1 MPVKVVKA
9 KKTTQPV
16 SDAPSVDAPSVD
28 APSVDAPS
36 VDAPSV
42 DAPSVDAPSVDPT
55 STDSPAVEES
65 SSEILF
71 KKLNS
76 QFQDLVV
83 VMKTI
88 QANLKVLEKE
98 VAKDRKELQKKCKK
112 KNDKKKASG
121 FAVPTPITNE
131 LSAFLGLPNDS
142 HIARTDVTSQVIAYV
157 KSNDLQNPANKKQ
170 IFPNEALGGLLQAP
184 EGDVITF
191 FNIQTY
197 LKKHFLPSVPQVV
210 VEPVV

>member
-9 KKTTQPV
+9 KKTVSESVPV
-16 SDAPSVDAPSVD
+16 EAPVEVAVETPV
-28 APSVDAPS
+28 AETPVVEVAVETP
-36 VDAPSV
+36 V
-42 DAPSVDAPSVDPT
+42 
-55 STDSPAVEES
+55 VEES

-71 KKLNS
+71 KKLNA

-83 VMKTI
+83 AMKTI
-88 QANLKVLEKE
+88 QTNLKVLEKE

-131 LSAFLGLPNDS
+131 LSSFLGLPNDS
-142 HIARTDVTSQVIAYV
+142 QIARTDVTSQVIAYV
-157 KSNDLQNPANKKQ
+157 KNNNLQNPENKKQ
-170 IFPNEALGGLLQAP
+170 IFPNEALANLLQAP
-184 EGDVITF
+184 SGDVITF

-197 LKKHFLPSVPQVV
+197 LKKHFLPPVPQVV
-210 VEPVV
+210 ETSTI

>member
-1 MPVKVVKA
+1 MPVKVVKS
-9 KKTTQPV
+9 KKTVTEPVPTPVETPVQTQDETPV
-16 SDAPSVDAPSVD
+16 EVPVEVPVETPVEVVVETPVVD
-28 APSVDAPS
+28 
-36 VDAPSV
+36 
-42 DAPSVDAPSVDPT
+42 
-55 STDSPAVEES
+55 ES

-71 KKLNS
+71 KKLNA

-83 VMKTI
+83 AMKTI
-88 QANLKVLEKE
+88 QTNLKVLEKE

-131 LSAFLGLPNDS
+131 LSSFLGLPNDS

-157 KSNDLQNPANKKQ
+157 KTHNLQNPENKKQ
-170 IFPNEALGGLLQAP
+170 IFPNEALANLLQAP
-184 EGDVITF
+184 AGDVITF

-197 LKKHFLPSVPQVV
+197 LKKHFLPPVPQVV
-210 VEPVV
+210 EASTEPAVV

>member
-1 MPVKVVKA
+1 MPVKIVKA
-9 KKTTQPV
+9 KKTVPESESESVPV
-16 SDAPSVDAPSVD
+16 EIPVPTPVEVVNETSDETSVEVIVETPVL
-28 APSVDAPS
+28 
-36 VDAPSV
+36 
-42 DAPSVDAPSVDPT
+42 
-55 STDSPAVEES
+55 EES

-71 KKLNS
+71 KKLNA

-83 VMKTI
+83 AMKTI
-88 QANLKVLEKE
+88 QTNLKVLEKE

-131 LSAFLGLPNDS
+131 LSSFLGLPNDS

-157 KSNDLQNPANKKQ
+157 KTHNLQNPENKKQ
-170 IFPNEALGGLLQAP
+170 IFPNEALANLLQAP

-197 LKKHFLPSVPQVV
+197 LKKHFLPPVPQVV
-210 VEPVV
+210 EPTVV

>member
-9 KKTTQPV
+9 KKTTKPSV
-16 SDAPSVDAPSVD
+16 EAPSGDVPIVDTPSVE
-28 APSVDAPS
+28 APAVEVPAVEVPA
-36 VDAPSV
+36 VEA
-42 DAPSVDAPSVDPT
+42 
-55 STDSPAVEES
+55 PAVEES

-71 KKLNS
+71 KKLNA

-121 FAVPTPITNE
+121 FAVPTLITNN
-131 LSAFLGLPNDS
+131 LSSFLGLPDES
-142 HIARTDVTSQVIAYV
+142 QVARTDVTSQVIAYV
-157 KSNDLQNPANKKQ
+157 KSHNLQNPANKRQ
-170 IFPNEALGGLLQAP
+170 ILPDVALATLLQAP

-197 LKKHFLPSVPQVV
+197 LKKHFLPAVPQVV
-210 VEPVV
+210 EQTV

>member
-16 SDAPSVDAPSVD
+16 TEKLDAPAVAAPVVDAPAVD
-28 APSVDAPS
+28 APAVDAPV
-36 VDAPSV
+36 VDAPV
-42 DAPSVDAPSVDPT
+42 
-55 STDSPAVEES
+55 VEES

-157 KSNDLQNPANKKQ
+157 KSNNLQNPENKKQ
-170 IFPNEALGGLLQAP
+170 IFPNEALAALLQAP

-210 VEPVV
+210 VEQTV

>member
-9 KKTTQPV
+9 KKTTKP
-16 SDAPSVDAPSVD
+16 SDDVPIVDTPAVEVPAIEVP
-28 APSVDAPS
+28 AVEVPAIE
-36 VDAPSV
+36 A
-42 DAPSVDAPSVDPT
+42 
-55 STDSPAVEES
+55 PAVEES

-71 KKLNS
+71 KKLNA

-121 FAVPTPITNE
+121 FAVPTLITNN
-131 LSAFLGLPNDS
+131 LSSFLGLPDES
-142 HIARTDVTSQVIAYV
+142 QVARTDVTSQVIAYV
-157 KSNDLQNPANKKQ
+157 KSHNLQNPANKRQ
-170 IFPNEALGGLLQAP
+170 ILPDVALATLLQAP

-197 LKKHFLPSVPQVV
+197 LKKHFLPAVPQVV
-210 VEPVV
+210 VEQTV